1 MASKAL
7 VSTLSRPCALCGGR
21 IPDGKTKCPTCGH
34 WQFGDV
40 STTDGGVP
48 IPHDIKSDGSVLLED
63 ISEAEIVRVDA
74 GLLNT
79 CLDGGLVRSDVVL
92 IGGGP
97 GAGKS
102 TLMLQVAAELCNH
115 GHVMYISAEE
125 DVRAIKLRAK
135 RLGVKTRR
143 RLRLLPALSGV
154 ANIGA
159 MLIGHRPNFIIADSL
174 DSLSGRNADEEI
186 VILTVIKKYCVELQA
201 PALII
206 SQINKAGDYAGLKAK
221 QHAVDV
227 LLTFDADTVEK
238 SEPDEDGNQEFIRIM
253 QTIKNRSGRAGIEQ
267 LYEMT
272 GLGLVP
278 TLAVPDGDDDPDE
291 DDPD

>member
-1 MASKAL
+1 MLTLRLCPLCSGKLLAEKA
-7 VSTLSRPCALCGGR
+7 
-21 IPDGKTKCPTCGH
+21 KCPHCGH
-34 WQFGDV
+34 WAFNAAVEEGA
-40 STTDGGVP
+40 
-48 IPHDIKSDGSVLLED
+48 HDLLNDGSVLLED
-63 ISEAEIVRVDA
+63 IDENTIARVKT
-74 GLLNT
+74 GLLDE

-102 TLMLQVAAELCNH
+102 TLMLQVAETLACDH
-115 GHVMYISAEE
+115 GLVMYISAEE
-125 DVRAIKLRAK
+125 DIKAIKMRAN
-135 RLGVKTRR
+135 RLKVKTKR

-154 ANIGA
+154 SNIGA
-159 MLIGHRPNFIIADSL
+159 MLMAHKPKFIIADSL

-186 VILTVIKKYCVELQA
+186 VILTVIKKYCVELEA

-227 LLTFDADTVEK
+227 LLTFDQDEVELG
-238 SEPDEDGNQEFIRIM
+238 SDGIEKIRIM
-253 QTIKNRSGRAGIEQ
+253 ETIKNRSGRAGTQ
-267 LYEMT
+267 ALFEMT

-278 TLAVPDGDDDPDE
+278 TLASDGDGPDGDDPD
-291 DDPD
+291 

>member
-1 MASKAL
+1 VL
-7 VSTLSRPCALCGGR
+7 
-21 IPDGKTKCPTCGH
+21 IE
-34 WQFGDV
+34 DV
-40 STTDGGVP
+40 D
-48 IPHDIKSDGSVLLED
+48 D
-63 ISEAEIVRVDA
+63 SEIHRVET
-74 GLLNT
+74 GLLDT
-79 CLDGGLVRSDVVL
+79 CLGGGLVRSDVVL

-102 TLMLQVAAELCNH
+102 TLMLQVAETLCEH
-115 GHVMYISAEE
+115 GLVMYISAEE
-125 DVRAIKLRAK
+125 DVKAIKMRAK
-135 RLGVKTRR
+135 RLKVQARR
-143 RLRLLPALSGV
+143 KIRLLPALSGV

-159 MLIGHRPNFIIADSL
+159 MLLAHRPKFIIADSL

-186 VILTVIKKYCVELQA
+186 TILTIIKKYCVELQA

-227 LLTFDADTVEK
+227 LLTFDCDTVER
-238 SEPDEDGNQEFIRIM
+238 SEPDENGDGEFIRIM
-253 QTIKNRSGRAGIEQ
+253 ETVKNRSGRAGVQQ

-278 TLAVPDGDDDPDE
+278 TLAPDGDVSEE
-291 DDPD
+291 DDEVD